1 MFCALF
7 CSKTLEREREDRLE
21 MMQQYDEKIQAL
33 LEVFEEKM
41 QANSKKC
48 QEALSGAQKCAHIV
62 RDMRYESVYMYAK
75 CVCLSACG

>member
-1 MFCALF
+1 MFSALF

-33 LEVFEEKM
+33 LEVFEEKL

-48 QEALSGAQKCAHIV
+48 QEALTGATSNA
-62 RDMRYESVYMYAK
+62 RTARRT
-75 CVCLSACG
+75 